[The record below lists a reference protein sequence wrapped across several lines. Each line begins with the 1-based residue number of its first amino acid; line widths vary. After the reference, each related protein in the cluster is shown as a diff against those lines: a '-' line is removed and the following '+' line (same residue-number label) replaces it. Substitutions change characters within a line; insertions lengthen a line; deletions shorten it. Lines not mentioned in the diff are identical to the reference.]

1 MIEMTIIV
9 LSLFAG
15 YKMFGDDN
23 HSFFMCQPRVTQ

>member
-23 HSFFMCQPRVTQ
+23 DKFFICY